1 MKIKATSCKE
11 MVKTSELACIKN
23 FTALFDSVMGQ
34 YKKGD
39 EEDTEGFKAFIHR
52 IFVFALIWSVGATL
66 REESRRELDLIIR
79 DLDPIFPHA
88 NTVFEYYVHPEK
100 KDFSS
105 WDDYLAGYMKPAQ
118 GTAFHDIYVPT
129 VDTIRYREV
138 MNHLLRINQHVM
150 FVGNSGV
157 GKTKRIMT
165 ALEALPED
173 KIMTIP
179 INFSAGTTADATQDI
194 IMNGYEERARKWR
207 PKGARAK
214 AIAFVDDF
222 NMPRKEEYGAMPPIE
237 LIRQVMDTG
246 FWYNRKK
253 LIPEH
258 MLDLEFIAAMGEPGG
273 GRQELTERIV
283 SNFHLICFTF
293 PSEGVMKR
301 IYETICE
308 CKFNGFYEDIRVLID
323 QLPIATIQV
332 FSQVKQMFLPTPAL
346 IHYQFNMRDIS
357 KVFQGIFKADK
368 SFYDTKE
375 QMVKLWG
382 HEIQRVF
389 QDRLAQIPGVVED

>member
-1 MKIKATSCKE
+1 
-11 MVKTSELACIKN
+11 
-23 FTALFDSVMGQ
+23 
-34 YKKGD
+34 
-39 EEDTEGFKAFIHR
+39 
-52 IFVFALIWSVGATL
+52 
-66 REESRRELDLIIR
+66 
-79 DLDPIFPHA
+79 
-88 NTVFEYYVHPEK
+88 
-100 KDFSS
+100 
-105 WDDYLAGYMKPAQ
+105 
-118 GTAFHDIYVPT
+118 
-129 VDTIRYREV
+129 
-138 MNHLLRINQHVM
+138 
-150 FVGNSGV
+150 
-157 GKTKRIMT
+157 
-165 ALEALPED
+165 
-173 KIMTIP
+173 
-179 INFSAGTTADATQDI
+179 
-194 IMNGYEERARKWR
+194 MNGYEERARKWR